1 MAKDKRN
8 MMLKVGDS
16 TFDKIQAFYVNPD
29 SFPLTESAENIRQR
43 WVLVVNLMLRGF
55 PKYKIANMLEKDFS
69 LSQAQA
75 YLDINNASSLFG
87 DIHQTSK
94 EVEKAIWKEWVREFI
109 LRAKRK
115 GDLKAEAKALDMFA
129 KYADFAAEELSFDPE
144 KLAKVEIQT
153 TVDPKLIDNLMK
165 MIAKGVVDF
174 NKLDVTDVDLEPEE
188 DATAEEED
196 S

>member
-8 MMLKVGDS
+8 MMVKVGDS
-16 TFDKIQAFYVNPD
+16 TFDKIQAYYVNPE
-29 SFPLTESAENIRQR
+29 SFPLSDTAENIRQR

-55 PKYKIANMLEKDFS
+55 PKYKIANMLEKDFQ

-75 YLDINNASSLFG
+75 YLDINNATSLFG

-94 EVEKAIWKEWVREFI
+94 EVEKTIWREWCRDFI
-109 LRAKRK
+109 QRAKRR
-115 GDLKAEAKALDMFA
+115 GDMKAESKGLDMYA
-129 KYADFAAEELSFDPE
+129 KYGDFSAEELSFDPE

-153 TVDPKLIDNLMK
+153 AVDQKLIDHLML
-165 MIAKGVVDF
+165 MISKGVVDF
-174 NKLDVTDVDLEPEE
+174 NKLDVTDIELSTDEP
-188 DATAEEED
+188 AEEED

>member
-8 MMLKVGDS
+8 MMVKVGDS
-16 TFDKIQAFYVNPD
+16 TFDKIQAYYVNPE
-29 SFPLTESAENIRQR
+29 SFPLSDTAENIRQR

-55 PKYKIANMLEKDFS
+55 PKYKIANMLEKDFQ

-75 YLDINNASSLFG
+75 YLDINNATSLFG

-94 EVEKAIWKEWVREFI
+94 EVEKTIWREWCRDFI
-109 LRAKRK
+109 QRAKRR
-115 GDLKAEAKALDMFA
+115 GDMKAESKGLDMYA
-129 KYADFAAEELSFDPE
+129 KYGDFSAEELSFDPD

-153 TVDPKLIDNLMK
+153 AVDQKLIDHLML
-165 MIAKGVVDF
+165 MISKGVVDF
-174 NKLDVTDVDLEPEE
+174 NKLDVTDIDL
-188 DATAEEED
+188 TADDTTEEED

>member
-8 MMLKVGDS
+8 MMVKVGDS
-16 TFDKIQAFYVNPD
+16 TFDKIQAYYVNPEKYEL
-29 SFPLTESAENIRQR
+29 SETCEAIRQR

-55 PKYKIANMLEKDFS
+55 PKYKIANMLEKDFQ

-75 YLDINNASSLFG
+75 YLDINNATSLFG

-94 EVEKAIWKEWVREFI
+94 EVEKTIWREWCRDFI
-109 LRAKRK
+109 QRAKRR
-115 GDLKAEAKALDMFA
+115 GDMKAESKGLDMYA
-129 KYADFAAEELSFDPE
+129 KYGDFSAEELSFDPE

-153 TVDPKLIDNLMK
+153 AVDPKLIDNLMK

-174 NKLDVTDVDLEPEE
+174 NKLDVTDIDL
-188 DATAEEED
+188 TADDTTEEED

>member
-1 MAKDKRN
+1 MGNDKRS
-8 MMLKVGDS
+8 MMVKVGDS

-29 SFPLTESAENIRQR
+29 SFPLTETTENIRQR

-55 PKYKIANMLEKDFS
+55 PKYKIANMLEKDFQ

-75 YLDINNASSLFG
+75 YLDINNATSLFG

-94 EVEKAIWKEWVREFI
+94 DVEKTIWKEWVREFI
-109 LRAKRK
+109 QRAKRR
-115 GDLKAEAKALDMFA
+115 GDLKAEAKGLDMYA
-129 KYADFAAEELSFDPE
+129 KYGDFGAEELSFDPE

-153 TVDPKLIDNLMK
+153 AVDPKLIENLMK
-165 MIAKGVVDF
+165 MISKGVVDF
-174 NKLDVTDVDLEPEE
+174 NKLDVTDIDLSPD
-188 DATAEEED
+188 DATEEEN

>member
-1 MAKDKRN
+1 MGNDKRS
-8 MMLKVGDS
+8 MMVKVGDS

-29 SFPLTESAENIRQR
+29 SFPLTETTENIRQR

-55 PKYKIANMLEKDFS
+55 PKYKIANMLEKDFG

-75 YLDINNASSLFG
+75 YLDINNATSLFG

-94 EVEKAIWKEWVREFI
+94 DVEKTIWKEWVREFI
-109 LRAKRK
+109 QRAKRR
-115 GDLKAEAKALDMFA
+115 GDLKAEAKGLDMYA
-129 KYADFAAEELSFDPE
+129 KYGDFGAEELSFDPE

-153 TVDPKLIDNLMK
+153 SVDPKLIENLMK
-165 MIAKGVVDF
+165 MISKGVVDF
-174 NKLDVTDVDLEPEE
+174 NKLDVTDIDLSPD
-188 DATAEEED
+188 DATEEEY

>member
-8 MMLKVGDS
+8 MMVKVGDS
-16 TFDKIQAFYVNPD
+16 TFDKIQAYYVNPE
-29 SFPLTESAENIRQR
+29 SFPLSDTAENIRQR

-55 PKYKIANMLEKDFS
+55 PKYKIANMLEKDFQ

-75 YLDINNASSLFG
+75 YLDINNATSLFG

-94 EVEKAIWKEWVREFI
+94 EVEKTIWREWCRDFI
-109 LRAKRK
+109 QRAKRR
-115 GDLKAEAKALDMFA
+115 GDMKAESKGLDMYA
-129 KYADFAAEELSFDPE
+129 KYGDFSAEELSFDPD

-153 TVDPKLIDNLMK
+153 AVDQKLIDHLML
-165 MIAKGVVDF
+165 MISKGVVDF
-174 NKLDVTDVDLEPEE
+174 NKLDVTDIELSTDEP
-188 DATAEEED
+188 TEEED

>member
-8 MMLKVGDS
+8 MLVKVGDS
-16 TFDKIQAFYVNPD
+16 TFDKIQAYYVNPEKYEL
-29 SFPLTESAENIRQR
+29 SETCEAIRQR
-43 WVLVVNLMLRGF
+43 WVLVVNLLLRGF
-55 PKYKIANMLEKDFS
+55 PKYKIANTLEKDFG

-75 YLDINNASSLFG
+75 YLDITNAGNLFG

-94 EVEKAIWKEWVREFI
+94 EVEKAMWREWCRDFI
-109 LRAKRK
+109 QRAKRRGDMKSESK
-115 GDLKAEAKALDMFA
+115 GLDMYA
-129 KYADFAAEELSFDPE
+129 KYGDFSAEELSFDPE

-153 TVDPKLIDNLMK
+153 AVDPKLIENLMK

-174 NKLDVTDVDLEPEE
+174 NKLDVTDIDL
-188 DATAEEED
+188 TADDTTEEED

>member
-1 MAKDKRN
+1 MAKDKRS
-8 MMLKVGDS
+8 MMVKVGDS

-29 SFPLTESAENIRQR
+29 SFPLSETAENIRQR

-55 PKYKIANMLEKDFS
+55 PRYKIANMLEKDFG

-75 YLDINNASSLFG
+75 YLDIKNASSLFG
-87 DIHQTSK
+87 NIHETSK
-94 EVEKAIWKEWVREFI
+94 EVEKTIWREWCREFI
-109 LRAKRK
+109 QRAKRR
-115 GDLKAEAKALDMFA
+115 GDLKAEAKGLDMYA
-129 KYADFAAEELSFDPE
+129 KYGDFGAEELSFDPE

-174 NKLDVTDVDLEPEE
+174 NKLDVTDIDLTAN
-188 DATAEEED
+188 DTAEEEN

>member
-8 MMLKVGDS
+8 MMVKVGDS
-16 TFDKIQAFYVNPD
+16 TFDKIQAYYVNPEKYEL
-29 SFPLTESAENIRQR
+29 SETCEAIRQR
-43 WVLVVNLMLRGF
+43 WVLVVNLLLRGF
-55 PKYKIANMLEKDFS
+55 PKYKIANTLEKDFG

-75 YLDINNASSLFG
+75 YLDINNAGNLFG

-94 EVEKAIWKEWVREFI
+94 EVEKAMWREWCRDFI
-109 LRAKRK
+109 QRAKRRGDMKSESK
-115 GDLKAEAKALDMFA
+115 GLDMYA
-129 KYADFAAEELSFDPE
+129 KYGDFGAEELSFDPE

-153 TVDPKLIDNLMK
+153 AVDPKLIDNLMK

-174 NKLDVTDVDLEPEE
+174 NKLDVTDIDL
-188 DATAEEED
+188 TADDTNEEED